1 MEARYSRT
9 DLSIG
14 KNIIEVL
21 QSMKVLLVELNGV
34 YSHINFIAGD

>member
-14 KNIIEVL
+14 KNIRGVL
-21 QSMKVLLVELNGV
+21 QSMKVLVVGLNGV
-34 YSHINFIAGD
+34 H